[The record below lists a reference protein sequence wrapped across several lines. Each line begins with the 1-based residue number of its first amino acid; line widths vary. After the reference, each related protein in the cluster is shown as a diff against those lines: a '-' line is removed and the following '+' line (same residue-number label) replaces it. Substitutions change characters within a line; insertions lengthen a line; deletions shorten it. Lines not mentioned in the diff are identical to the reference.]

1 MNSNLN
7 LFWGIDVSKEWID
20 ISVGNQAHRVNQT
33 KKDINQFI
41 KKKIKLGI
49 PSLAVLESTGGYE
62 ILAADLLNKS
72 GVTVHIAHPNRVRN
86 FAKAKGYL
94 AKTDRIDA
102 MVLAQYGA
110 FIEPK
115 DIRDLPSK
123 LQRQLSELS
132 SRLTQLKGMHHQE
145 SCRSNMANYKTVKQ
159 SHKKI
164 LTLLDKQMESIEK
177 EMMSLIQNEKDLIEK
192 YNLLQSMK
200 GVGTKLALSLIADL
214 PELGKASKK
223 EIAALVGVAPI
234 INESGKQ
241 RGRSMIRHGRHT
253 VRKMLYMG
261 ALSAVRH
268 DETMKEFY
276 NRLLAKGKAKK
287 VALVAVMRKMLVV
300 MNVMVT
306 KNKPYLPTN
315 CTE

>member
-1 MNSNLN
+1 
-7 LFWGIDVSKEWID
+7 
-20 ISVGNQAHRVNQT
+20 
-33 KKDINQFI
+33 
-41 KKKIKLGI
+41 
-49 PSLAVLESTGGYE
+49 
-62 ILAADLLNKS
+62 
-72 GVTVHIAHPNRVRN
+72 
-86 FAKAKGYL
+86 
-94 AKTDRIDA
+94 
-102 MVLAQYGA
+102 
-110 FIEPK
+110 
-115 DIRDLPSK
+115 
-123 LQRQLSELS
+123 
-132 SRLTQLKGMHHQE
+132 
-145 SCRSNMANYKTVKQ
+145 
-159 SHKKI
+159 
-164 LTLLDKQMESIEK
+164 
-177 EMMSLIQNEKDLIEK
+177 
-192 YNLLQSMK
+192 MK

-241 RGRSMIRHGRHT
+241 RGRSMIRHGRYT

-287 VALVAVMRKMLVV
+287 VALVAVMRKMLVI

-306 KNKPYLPTN
+306 KNEPYLPTN